1 MIEQLKEMFEMQKDF
16 DNQVLSKLGK
26 EYDFEIASKMEI
38 ALFVELGELMQ
49 ELPSYFKFW
58 KQNKQDNRDRA
69 LEEYVDALKCLLSLA
84 SFYNIDVTRFY
95 PYETGRFIT
104 DISPYLVNIM
114 NNTSYHNGLESLFV
128 IGKNIGFTWKEIYET
143 FKKKHAIN
151 LKRLEEGY

>member
-84 SFYNIDVTRFY
+84 NFYNIDVTGIN
-95 PYETGRFIT
+95 PYETSRFIN
-104 DISPYLVNIM
+104 DIRPHLVFIIEASNYLEGIE
-114 NNTSYHNGLESLFV
+114 LLFM
-128 IGKNIGFTWKEIYET
+128 IGKKIGFTWQEIYEI

-151 LKRLEEGY
+151 LERLEEGY

>member
-84 SFYNIDVTRFY
+84 NFYNIDVTGIN
-95 PYETGRFIT
+95 PYETSRFIN
-104 DISPYLVNIM
+104 DIRPHLVFIIEASNYLEGIE
-114 NNTSYHNGLESLFV
+114 LLFM